1 MSNLLLP
8 ERRAVNGRA
17 IFLQEVSDTQVFL
30 DQLMSTRLTLRLNQ
44 AVDQLLGRARYTRR
58 ARVPYDW
65 EQVGACVRCGSHRG
79 DHFSRNGSRPRT
91 VTFLDFQAHL
101 RLPRVVCQCGG
112 SVRLHFDGLLRPY
125 QRLGDDVDAQIRRWA
140 QLRLSLRE
148 MQAELAHSRVG
159 SLGWRTLNERLHQL
173 RELTPDLDA
182 QHVPPILQIDAIW
195 FTQVQATDELRTDRR
210 GRQRAV
216 KQGHKRPIFIALGLW
231 PATGRQEV
239 LAWQLGASEDAEA
252 WLGFL
257 SMLEAQG
264 IRGAKGLRLLIHDG
278 GSGLAAALQTVDF
291 DAAQQRCL
299 FHKLRNIADA
309 LQLDPQ
315 LTPKQ
320 RRRQR
325 RAILKD
331 FRAIW
336 ESKDYATALRRYV
349 RVCRQYRQD
358 QPAAVATLRRDFRS
372 TVTYYQ
378 LETQHP
384 TWPRA
389 YLRTTSQLERLN
401 RRFRRRIRAANAYH
415 SDDGVLAMVAQEADQ
430 AFRPGR
436 KLLHKPAT

>member
-1 MSNLLLP
+1 MPNILLP

-17 IFLQEVSDTQVFL
+17 LFLQEVSETQAFL
-30 DQLMSTRLTLRLNQ
+30 DHLMSQRLTLRLHQ
-44 AVDQLLGRARYTRR
+44 AVDQLLGRRRYERR
-58 ARVPYDW
+58 ASVPYDW
-65 EQVGACVRCGSHRG
+65 AQVGACQRCGSHRC

-112 SVRLHFDGLLRPY
+112 SVRLNFDGLLRPY
-125 QRLGDDVDAQIRRWA
+125 QRLGDDVEAQIRRWA

-148 MQAELAHSRVG
+148 MQAELAHSRIG

-182 QHVPPILQIDAIW
+182 QQVPPILQLDAIW
-195 FTQVQATDELRTDRR
+195 FTQLQATEEFRTDRR
-210 GRQRAV
+210 GRRRAV

-231 PATGRQEV
+231 PDTGRREV
-239 LAWQLGASEDAEA
+239 LAWQLGDSEDAEA
-252 WLGFL
+252 WLTFL
-257 SMLEAQG
+257 SDLEAQG
-264 IRGAKGLRLLIHDG
+264 IRGANGLRLLIHDG
-278 GSGLAAALQTVDF
+278 GAGLGAALQTVDF

-299 FHKLRNIADA
+299 FHKLRNIASA

-331 FRAIW
+331 FAAIW
-336 ESKDYATALRRYV
+336 DSKDYATALRRYV

-378 LETQHP
+378 LEAQHP
-384 TWPRA
+384 TWPRP
-389 YLRTTSQLERLN
+389 YLRTTSYLERLN

-415 SDDGVLAMVAQEADQ
+415 SDDGVLAMIAQEADQ

>member
-1 MSNLLLP
+1 MPNLLLP

-17 IFLQEVSDTQVFL
+17 LFLQEVSETQAFL
-30 DQLMSTRLTLRLNQ
+30 DHLMSQRLTLRLNQ
-44 AVDQLLGRARYTRR
+44 AVDQLLGRSRYERR
-58 ARVPYDW
+58 AHVPYDW
-65 EQVGACVRCGSHRG
+65 EQVGACVRCGSHRC

-112 SVRLHFDGLLRPY
+112 SVRLNFDGLLRPY

-140 QLRLSLRE
+140 QQRLSLRE

-159 SLGWRTLNERLHQL
+159 SLGWRTLNARLHQV

-182 QHVPPILQIDAIW
+182 SQVPPILQLDAIW
-195 FTQVQATDELRTDRR
+195 FTQLQATDEIRTDRR
-210 GRQRAV
+210 GRRRTV
-216 KQGHKRPIFIALGLW
+216 KQGHKRPLFIALGVW
-231 PATGRQEV
+231 PATGRREV
-239 LAWQLGASEDAEA
+239 LAWQLGASEEAAA
-252 WLGFL
+252 WLTFL
-257 SMLEAQG
+257 SDLEAQG
-264 IRGAKGLRLLIHDG
+264 IRGEHGLRLIIHDG
-278 GSGLAAALQTVDF
+278 GSGLGAALQTVDF

-331 FRAIW
+331 FAAIW
-336 ESKDYATALRRYV
+336 DSQDYATALRRYL
-349 RVCRQYRQD
+349 RVCRQYRHD

-378 LETQHP
+378 LEDQHP
-384 TWPRA
+384 TWPRPCR
-389 YLRTTSQLERLN
+389 RTTSYLERLN

-415 SDDGVLAMVAQEADQ
+415 SDDGVLAMIAQEADQ

-436 KLLHKPAT
+436 TRLHKPAT

>member
-65 EQVGACVRCGSHRG
+65 EQVGVCVRCGSHRG

-257 SMLEAQG
+257 SLLEAQG
-264 IRGAKGLRLLIHDG
+264 IRGANGLRLIIHDG
-278 GSGLAAALQTVDF
+278 GAGLGAALQTVDF